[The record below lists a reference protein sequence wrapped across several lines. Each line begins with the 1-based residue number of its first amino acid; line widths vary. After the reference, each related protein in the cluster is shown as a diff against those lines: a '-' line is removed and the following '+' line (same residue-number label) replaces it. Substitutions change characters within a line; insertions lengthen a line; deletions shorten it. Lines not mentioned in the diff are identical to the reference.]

1 MTGYKVIFDMDMKE
15 EITELKANSQMNEK
29 KIQALINILAK
40 EGVISRDD
48 FDNEF
53 DSL

>member
-1 MTGYKVIFDMDMKE
+1 MDMKE
-15 EITELKANSQMNEK
+15 EITELKAGSQMNEK
-29 KIQALINILAK
+29 RIKALINILAK

-48 FDNEF
+48 FDKEL